1 LCFDHGIDP
10 EIGFL
15 MFVPDATIH
24 DLRDNMLFLKKN
36 NLLDRLDRTANLL
49 SHKQIVLAG
58 TTGYAEYERQGRL
71 RKSGIFGFEGE
82 VLFGDQKVEWISE
95 LVIFACST
103 ILRSMSEEQ
112 SPIFWKKTI
121 SPVFQA
127 TNRYL
132 VELFDKL
139 LIEAET
145 ADVRD
150 NVAEGGNRQNRQ
162 KQIGQEIFKLIG

>member
-1 LCFDHGIDP
+1 
-10 EIGFL
+10 
-15 MFVPDATIH
+15 
-24 DLRDNMLFLKKN
+24 
-36 NLLDRLDRTANLL
+36 LLDRLDRTANLL

-82 VLFGDQKVEWISE
+82 VLFVDPKVEWISE

-103 ILRSMSEEQ
+103 ILRSMSDEQ

-132 VELFDKL
+132 VDLFDKL
-139 LIEAET
+139 LIETET
-145 ADVRD
+145 AVVSD
-150 NVAEGGNRQNRQ
+150 NAAKRQDSQNRQ
-162 KQIGQEIFKLIG
+162 EQIKHEIFMLIGS